1 MKKLLLILLCL
12 PMIGFGQVKNNKSTF
27 NFNKTNDYSKKEKN
41 ESLTPKHNVLNG
53 KVKSVLNTCYYA
65 KLIDGE
71 IINGNTISKSKQLFD
86 KEGIQ
91 TEHITLYDNHNR
103 FDKYGNIIGRSKFQ
117 KDKYGNTI
125 KLESFD
131 KDGTLKNTSTYDNII
146 ADDGRLIE
154 QVTYFN
160 GELSNKKKYGDDM
173 KLIEQTNYFNGFEVS
188 TMKSNYNDEGQ
199 LIGSTSFD
207 KDGNI
212 IVTSNI
218 EYNTKGMLKGSATY
232 NSKGET
238 ISTMHLYW
246 EYDEKLNWIKEIEY
260 KNNILSKIT
269 ERNIE
274 YYSYMMME

>member
-12 PMIGFGQVKNNKSTF
+12 PLIGFGQAQNNKSTF
-27 NFNKTNDYSKKEKN
+27 NFNKTNDYSKKEKKDKAH
-41 ESLTPKHNVLNG
+41 KHYILKG

-65 KLIDGE
+65 KSIDGE

-103 FDKYGNIIGRSKFQ
+103 FDKYGNIIGRFKFE
-117 KDKYGNTI
+117 KDEYGNTI

-131 KDGTLKNTSTYDNII
+131 KDGTLKSTSTYDNII

-160 GELSNKKKYGDDM
+160 GELSSKIKYGDNGM
-173 KLIEQTNYFNGFEVS
+173 PNEMTNYFNGLEVS

-199 LIGSTSFD
+199 FIGSTSFD

-218 EYNTKGMLKGSATY
+218 EYDTKGMLKGSATY

-238 ISTMHLYW
+238 ISTMHLHW

-274 YYSYMMME
+274 YYSYMMMEQ

>member
-41 ESLTPKHNVLNG
+41 ERLTPKHNILKG

-65 KLIDGE
+65 KSIDGE

-91 TEHITLYDNHNR
+91 TDHITLYDNHNR
-103 FDKYGNIIGRSKFQ
+103 FDKYGNIIGRFKLQ
-117 KDKYGNTI
+117 KDEYGNTI

-131 KDGTLKNTSTYDNII
+131 KDGTLKKTSTYDNII

-160 GELSNKKKYGDDM
+160 GELSSKIKYGDDM
-173 KLIEQTNYFNGFEVS
+173 MMIEHISYFTGSEN
-188 TMKSNYNDEGQ
+188 TTKSKYNNEGQ
-199 LIGSTSFD
+199 YIGTITFD

-212 IVTSNI
+212 IMTSNT
-218 EYNTKGMLKGSATY
+218 EYDTKGVLKGFTTY
-232 NSKGET
+232 NSKGEIKST
-238 ISTMHLYW
+238 IHLHW
-246 EYDEKLNWIKEIEY
+246 EYDEKLNWIKKIEY
-260 KNNILSKIT
+260 KNGILSKIT
-269 ERNIE
+269 EREIE
-274 YYSYMMME
+274 YFLE